1 MKKFLSNLLKLIRIN
16 TPFFIIINF
25 VMNFFSNY
33 KTKKKSLLIE
43 NDIYKNFTSF
53 RKNQKWFCNNL
64 FFLKSNLE
72 QIHHIRNILEIGS
85 YEGRSAIFFLEQF
98 SDAKIFCVDT
108 WGGSDEQQNLNTE
121 IIEHNFDVNL
131 IYYKN
136 LNRMKKFKLN
146 SNDFFIK
153 NKNMFDLI
161 YIDGDH
167 SSNQVSL
174 DINNAW
180 KFLNNKGILILDDY
194 LWWFYENLK
203 MNPSTSINNF
213 IIKNKREF
221 QKMIIW
227 KQVII
232 QKN

>member
-1 MKKFLSNLLKLIRIN
+1 MKKFLTNLLKLFRIH

-43 NDIYKNFTSF
+43 KNIYKNFTSF
-53 RKNQKWFCNNL
+53 RENQKWFCNNL
-64 FFLKSNLE
+64 FFLKSNLD

-98 SDAKIFCVDT
+98 PDSKIFCIDT
-108 WGGSDEQQNLNTE
+108 WGGSDEQYNLNTE

-131 IYYKN
+131 VKYKN

-153 NKNMFDLI
+153 NKEMFDLI

-180 KFLNNKGILILDDY
+180 KFLNHKGILILDDY
-194 LWWFYENLK
+194 LWWFYKNLK
-203 MNPSTSINNF
+203 MNPSAAINNF
-213 IIKNKREF
+213 IIRNKREF

>member
-1 MKKFLSNLLKLIRIN
+1 MKKFLNNLLKLIRIN

-43 NDIYKNFTSF
+43 KNIYKDFTSY
-53 RKNQKWFCNNL
+53 RENQKWFCNNL
-64 FFLKSNLE
+64 FFLKSNLD
-72 QIHHIRNILEIGS
+72 QIHHIKNILEIGS

-98 SDAKIFCVDT
+98 PDSKIFCIDT

-131 IYYKN
+131 IKYRN

-146 SNDFFIK
+146 SNDFFIT
-153 NKNMFDLI
+153 NKEMFDLI

-194 LWWFYENLK
+194 LWWFYKNLK
-203 MNPSTSINNF
+203 MNPSTAINNF